1 MTSTTPPGRSRFQ
14 LSADTL
20 AMTATLAMLTSLG
33 PLSTDMYLPALPA
46 IAEGL
51 GTTIAGAQLT
61 LSAFLL
67 GFACGQFLYG
77 PISDRI
83 GRRPV
88 LGFGLGL
95 FLAATLACI
104 IAPNIETL
112 TLARFVQALG
122 ASAPIVLARAIV
134 RDLYEGPRAGRELSR
149 MGTIMGLVPA
159 IAPVL
164 GGVIHV
170 AFGWRAVFVAIL
182 IAGLLLTIVVL
193 RHLPETLRRR
203 ETAPLSLKAILVGFA
218 LLLRHP
224 TYRIYVGLSALTY
237 SGLFAFISGSSFVL
251 QGVYGLSELAYGFSF
266 GFVVIGF
273 IGGTLIA
280 QRIVGSR
287 GLDGT
292 IGLGVLCLA
301 GGGAGMLV
309 LSVIG
314 TGSALEVVL
323 PMTLYGVGVGLTMPQ
338 CMASALT
345 PFPERAGAASSLL
358 GIIQMGL
365 AAFVGIGLGA
375 ALLHADI
382 AMAIVLAGL
391 GLLALALFLVT
402 RSVRREIAGP

>member
-1 MTSTTPPGRSRFQ
+1 MTSTTPPARSRFQ

-67 GFACGQFLYG
+67 GFALGQFLYG
-77 PISDRI
+77 PLSDRI

-104 IAPNIETL
+104 VAPNIETL

-170 AFGWRAVFVAIL
+170 AFGWRAVFAAIL
-182 IAGLLLTIVVL
+182 IAGVALTFVVL
-193 RHLPETLRRR
+193 RHLPETLRSR
-203 ETAPLSLKAILVGFA
+203 ETTPLSLKAILAGFA
-218 LLLRHP
+218 QLLRHP
-224 TYRIYVGLSALTY
+224 TYRVYVGLSALTY

-273 IGGTLIA
+273 IAGTLIA
-280 QRIVGSR
+280 QRVVGIR

-323 PMTLYGVGVGLTMPQ
+323 PMALYGIGVGLTMPQ

-375 ALLHADI
+375 ALIHADI

-391 GLLALALFLVT
+391 GLLALALFVVT

>member
-1 MTSTTPPGRSRFQ
+1 MTSTTPPARSRFQ

-51 GTTIAGAQLT
+51 GSTIAGAQLT

-77 PISDRI
+77 PVSDRI
-83 GRRPV
+83 GRKPV
-88 LGFGLGL
+88 LSFGLGL
-95 FLAATLACI
+95 FLVATIACI

-112 TLARFVQALG
+112 TLARFVQAFG

-134 RDLYEGPRAGRELSR
+134 RDLYEGARAGRELSR

-182 IAGLLLTIVVL
+182 IAGIVLTIVVL

-203 ETAPLSLKAILVGFA
+203 ETAPLSLKAILAGFA

-224 TYRIYVGLSALTY
+224 TYRFYAGLSALTY

-280 QRIVGSR
+280 QRIVSSR

-301 GGGAGMLV
+301 GGGSGMLV
-309 LSVIG
+309 LSLVS

-323 PMTLYGVGVGLTMPQ
+323 PMALYGVGVGLTMPQ

-358 GIIQMGL
+358 GIIQMSL
-365 AAFVGIGLGA
+365 AALVGIGLGA
-375 ALLHADI
+375 ALIYADI
-382 AMAIVLAGL
+382 AMATVLAAL
-391 GLLALALFLVT
+391 GILAALLFVT
-402 RSVRREIAGP
+402 SRRIRREVVQS

>member
-1 MTSTTPPGRSRFQ
+1 MTSATPPAPQRFR
-14 LSADTL
+14 LTADTL

-95 FLAATLACI
+95 FLIATLACI
-104 IAPNIETL
+104 VAPNIETL
-112 TLARFVQALG
+112 TIARFVQAFG

-134 RDLYEGPRAGRELSR
+134 RDLYEGPRAGKELSR

-170 AFGWRAVFVAIL
+170 AFGWRAVFAAIL
-182 IAGLLLTIVVL
+182 IAGVTLTIVVL
-193 RHLPETLRRR
+193 RHLPETLRQR
-203 ETAPLSLKAILVGFA
+203 ETAPLSLKVILAGFA

-224 TYRIYVGLSALTY
+224 TYRVYVGLSALTY

-280 QRIVGSR
+280 QRIVGR
-287 GLDGT
+287 YGLDGT
-292 IGLGVLCLA
+292 IGFGVLCLA
-301 GGGAGMLV
+301 GGGVGMLV
-309 LSVIG
+309 LSVIA

-323 PMTLYGVGVGLTMPQ
+323 PMALYGVGVGLTMPQ
-338 CMASALT
+338 CMASAL
-345 PFPERAGAASSLL
+345 
-358 GIIQMGL
+358 
-365 AAFVGIGLGA
+365 
-375 ALLHADI
+375 
-382 AMAIVLAGL
+382 
-391 GLLALALFLVT
+391 
-402 RSVRREIAGP
+402 

>member
-1 MTSTTPPGRSRFQ
+1 MIPATPPTRSRFR

-67 GFACGQFLYG
+67 GFALGQFLYG
-77 PISDRI
+77 PLSDRI

-95 FLAATLACI
+95 FLVATLACI

-170 AFGWRAVFVAIL
+170 AFGWRAVFAAIL
-182 IAGLLLTIVVL
+182 IAGLMLTIVVL
-193 RHLPETLRRR
+193 RHLPETLRSR
-203 ETAPLSLKAILVGFA
+203 ETTPLSLKAILAGFA

-224 TYRIYVGLSALTY
+224 TYRVYVGLSALTY

-273 IGGTLIA
+273 IAGTLIA

-301 GGGAGMLV
+301 GGGIGMLA
-309 LSVIG
+309 LSAIG

-323 PMTLYGVGVGLTMPQ
+323 PMALYGIGVGLTMPQ

-375 ALLHADI
+375 ALIHADI
-382 AMAIVLAGL
+382 AMAAVLAGL
-391 GLLALALFLVT
+391 GLLALALFAST
-402 RSVRREIAGP
+402 RGVRRAGAA